1 MPELA
6 LVFKR
11 GIAVQKCDNDVGPE
25 RLTPLAINLFS
36 NAIVGEFFVG
46 INALVP
52 LIVGFTEYEDTCS
65 AESGA
70 VVVPNPRAKEYL
82 LQFRSVSVQESRF

>member
-1 MPELA
+1 
-6 LVFKR
+6 
-11 GIAVQKCDNDVGPE
+11 
-25 RLTPLAINLFS
+25 
-36 NAIVGEFFVG
+36 
-46 INALVP
+46 
-52 LIVGFTEYEDTCS
+52 VGFTEYEDTSS